1 MLATVTG
8 AARGLSGHD
17 LRRLLGSWVYALSY
31 RREALS
37 VLDVA
42 FVAAECFPPRRRC
55 AVEGASLDESL
66 VTTFLAP
73 LLDADL
79 RAQSH
84 LHLCATDASPPGA
97 GACSTPVSLEL
108 WTFLYDFSEEQGCS
122 VRLVWDTG
130 LMHPLEFRDSGAAVA
145 GLVVDLPWVEI
156 FSYRFRHLQ
165 RFYLHELEAF
175 VSLIPGSWW
184 TMVSEIVVCIVWSTA
199 KSFLDQCAK
208 VVPTVDV

>member
-1 MLATVTG
+1 M
-8 AARGLSGHD
+8 
-17 LRRLLGSWVYALSY
+17 YALSY

-175 VSLIPGSWW
+175 VSLIPGAGGPWSRKSSCALFGRQPNRSWISVQRSFQQS
-184 TMVSEIVVCIVWSTA
+184 TSEFPSPSPRGSSEPLCKI
-199 KSFLDQCAK
+199 
-208 VVPTVDV
+208 